1 MEKLRAIL
9 IDDESSGLT
18 ALYEKLQRHCTQVE
32 VMQLCDTAEKGIA
45 AIETNKP
52 DLVFLDV
59 EMPVMNGFVL
69 LQHLE
74 YKNFELIFVTAYDQY
89 AIKAIRYSAL
99 DYLLKPVQVDELK
112 AAVEK
117 ALEKKQTTETGNP
130 GLNLLLENLLLEKK
144 KFKRIAIPARD
155 GLQFVK
161 IEDIIYLEASVNY
174 TLIYLFGGEKLVAS
188 RTLKEFEELLSPDF
202 FVRIHH
208 SYIINVNCV
217 EKYIRGEGGQ
227 VVLSNNVTLDVA
239 KRKKQEFLKAI
250 AYRFS

>member
-9 IDDESSGLT
+9 IDDESSGLSS
-18 ALYEKLQRHCTQVE
+18 LYEKLQKHCPQVE
-32 VMQLCDTAEKGIA
+32 IMQQCDTAAKGIA
-45 AIETNKP
+45 AIDTLRP

-69 LQHLE
+69 LQYVA
-74 YKNFELIFVTAYDQY
+74 YKNFELIFVTAYDHY

-99 DYLLKPVQVDELK
+99 DYLLKPVEVDELK
-112 AAVEK
+112 AAVKKAIEK
-117 ALEKKQTTETGNP
+117 RQVTETGNP
-130 GLNLLLENLLLEKK
+130 GLELLLENMVLEKK

-161 IEDIIYLEASVNY
+161 IEDIIYLEASANY
-174 TLIYLFGGEKLVAS
+174 TLIYLPGNVKLTAS
-188 RTLKEFEELLSPDF
+188 RTLKDFEELLPQDN

-227 VVLSNNVTLDVA
+227 VVLSNNAVLDVA
-239 KRKKQEFLKAI
+239 KRKKHEFLKAI
-250 AYRFS
+250 GY